1 MLAYI
6 PASWIRHGYDVG
18 IEPHRFGNTKQSPM
32 PSHGMLRVPDLRVH
46 PPSSSIAQPADG
58 CKDLKTFIR
67 KPFKNYGN
75 HICFTPVQTWGH
87 GLKRQIYCIYI
98 ASPPAKLLDTCQS
111 RSL

>member
-1 MLAYI
+1 MLHMVTFTINI
-6 PASWIRHGYDVG
+6 PHTCSHIYQHHGSYGYDVG
-18 IEPHRFGNTKQSPM
+18 IEPHHFGNTKQFPM

-75 HICFTPVQTWGH
+75 HICLTPVQTWGN
-87 GLKRQIYCIYI
+87 GLKRQIYDI
-98 ASPPAKLLDTCQS
+98 
-111 RSL
+111 